1 MLQIDL
7 GFLMYQGIQLF
18 GIMIAG
24 LFVSPYIL
32 FASVLLSIFCLFI
45 ATRFLHGARE
55 LKRLESN
62 TKSPVFE
69 QFRSALIGIGT
80 IRSFGKADL
89 YVERLLLRAFTLLS

>member
-1 MLQIDL
+1 MLQVDF
-7 GFLMYQGIQLF
+7 GFLMYQGMQLF
-18 GIMIAG
+18 GIIVAG
-24 LFVSPYIL
+24 LFVSPYM
-32 FASVLLSIFCLFI
+32 LLASIFLTILCLFI

-80 IRSFGKADL
+80 IRSFGKASL
-89 YVERLLLRAFTLLS
+89 YVER